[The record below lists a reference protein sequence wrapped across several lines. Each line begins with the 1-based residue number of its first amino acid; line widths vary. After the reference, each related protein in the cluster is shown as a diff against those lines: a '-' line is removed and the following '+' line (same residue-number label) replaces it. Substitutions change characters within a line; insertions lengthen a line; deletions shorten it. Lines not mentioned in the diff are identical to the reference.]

1 MRRTY
6 TPHPP
11 HPPRR
16 TRPVG
21 QSSSPTPHTQMM
33 QARMRP
39 SSTARPRDARAL
51 SRFTPTHDIAPH
63 WMKSRQRQMGRRSK
77 PVKVEDTPDEAV
89 HRILTPAAPEAPVAE
104 VLKRRT
110 DTDDDD
116 EEDRDCPRNLISRR
130 RPAGNDD
137 VPSLPPAL
145 QQVKHLFQHAEIAK
159 HRLQMRV
166 TLSEYPTDKREKEK
180 ARTEID
186 IDIELAPFHVHRGPN
201 RSA

>member
-51 SRFTPTHDIAPH
+51 SRFTPTHDIAPAQPH
-63 WMKSRQRQMGRRSK
+63 
-77 PVKVEDTPDEAV
+77 
-89 HRILTPAAPEAPVAE
+89 LPAQA
-104 VLKRRT
+104 RW
-110 DTDDDD
+110 
-116 EEDRDCPRNLISRR
+116 RR
-130 RPAGNDD
+130 RHTLLAACITAGQA
-137 VPSLPPAL
+137 P
-145 QQVKHLFQHAEIAK
+145 HAEIAK

-180 ARTEID
+180 ARTEIN
-186 IDIELAPFHVHRGPN
+186 IDIELAPFHVHCGPN